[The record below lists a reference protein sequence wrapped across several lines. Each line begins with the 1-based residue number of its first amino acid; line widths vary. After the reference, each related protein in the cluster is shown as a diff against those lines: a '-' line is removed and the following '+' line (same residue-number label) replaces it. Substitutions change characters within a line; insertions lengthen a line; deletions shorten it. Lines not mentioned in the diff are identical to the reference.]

1 MHIVRQE
8 QIKEGDGMK
17 QYDLIV
23 IGAGPGGYV
32 AAIEASQLGKKVA
45 VVERKAIGGTC
56 LNVGCIPSKAYL
68 KHASW
73 MEEMQTARQF
83 GINAKE
89 IDVDFSKLVKRKDN
103 VVVQLQTG
111 IHSLFKQ
118 HGIDFYEGEAEIPQT
133 NQVQVGEQV
142 LQASYILL
150 ATGSRPFV
158 PPIKGLD
165 ETSYLTT
172 DTFFEL
178 KEQPDNLIIIGG
190 GVIGVELAFAM
201 APLGTSVTIVEVADD
216 ILMTEDDE
224 ARTLIKKRLKELS
237 VSVITKATIK
247 EVKEKTLYL
256 SDASLNFDELLVVTG
271 RQANL
276 ELVQQLHLETTER
289 DKYVKVNHYYQTSN
303 PSIYAVGDMV
313 DSYMLAHAASKE
325 GIKAVRHMFGKK
337 ERRLLREQIPRCVY
351 THPEIASFGLN
362 EQEATAAGYDV
373 KVGKI
378 PYAAN
383 GRAIAGQ
390 ETTGYIKI
398 ISERRYDEILGA
410 VIVGSNA
417 TELIHT
423 ILAVKES
430 EGTLAEIEKMTFAH
444 PTLSEMMGELG
455 NQMIE

>member
-1 MHIVRQE
+1 
-8 QIKEGDGMK
+8 MK

-118 HGIDFYEGEAEIPQT
+118 HRIDYYEGEAEIPQT

-201 APLGTSVTIVEVADD
+201 APLGTSVMIVEVADD

-256 SDASLNFDELLVVTG
+256 SDESLNFDELLVVTG

>member
-1 MHIVRQE
+1 
-8 QIKEGDGMK
+8 
-17 QYDLIV
+17 
-23 IGAGPGGYV
+23 
-32 AAIEASQLGKKVA
+32 
-45 VVERKAIGGTC
+45 
-56 LNVGCIPSKAYL
+56 
-68 KHASW
+68 
-73 MEEMQTARQF
+73 
-83 GINAKE
+83 
-89 IDVDFSKLVKRKDN
+89 
-103 VVVQLQTG
+103 
-111 IHSLFKQ
+111 
-118 HGIDFYEGEAEIPQT
+118 
-133 NQVQVGEQV
+133 
-142 LQASYILL
+142 SYILL

-313 DSYMLAHAASKE
+313 DSYML
-325 GIKAVRHMFGKK
+325 
-337 ERRLLREQIPRCVY
+337 
-351 THPEIASFGLN
+351 
-362 EQEATAAGYDV
+362 
-373 KVGKI
+373 
-378 PYAAN
+378 
-383 GRAIAGQ
+383 
-390 ETTGYIKI
+390 
-398 ISERRYDEILGA
+398 
-410 VIVGSNA
+410 
-417 TELIHT
+417 
-423 ILAVKES
+423 
-430 EGTLAEIEKMTFAH
+430 
-444 PTLSEMMGELG
+444 
-455 NQMIE
+455 

>member
-1 MHIVRQE
+1 
-8 QIKEGDGMK
+8 MK

-23 IGAGPGGYV
+23 IGSGPGGYV

-89 IDVDFSKLVKRKDN
+89 IDVDFSKLVKRKDD

-118 HGIDFYEGEAEIPQT
+118 HGIDFYEGKAEIPQT
-133 NQVQVGEQV
+133 NQVQVGEQI

-247 EVKEKTLYL
+247 EVKEKSLYL
-256 SDASLNFDELLVVTG
+256 SDESLNFDELLVVTG